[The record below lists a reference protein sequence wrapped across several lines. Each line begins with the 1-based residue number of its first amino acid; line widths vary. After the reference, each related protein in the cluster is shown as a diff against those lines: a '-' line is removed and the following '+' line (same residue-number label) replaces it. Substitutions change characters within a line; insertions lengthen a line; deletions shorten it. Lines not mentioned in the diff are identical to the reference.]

1 MQFFGICAK
10 RRDKVVSPMHSTG
23 LLGTDW
29 GFSISIARLQL
40 RSAAYHG
47 YSIAFDGHPHS
58 SSIGGGRRRRGR
70 QQQPS
75 AITKRRRYSFFM
87 SPHLAAKRCA
97 SEEKQ
102 SSKSKCSP
110 WQKTMSPWPVK
121 FCLLSSSPSLL
132 LSIFILVSIRYFL
145 LFIDHCSAPVN
156 GDSSRLGIIEHVGS
170 FNSSKHLGISV
181 KTWCNWLRYLDT
193 CPKQGMRGHLTSA
206 SYAVSGLCFYLSS

>member
-1 MQFFGICAK
+1 MFSRQSSHNFWLISLANMQFFGICAK

-47 YSIAFDGHPHS
+47 YTIAFDGHPHS

-121 FCLLSSSPSLL
+121 FCLLSSSPSL
-132 LSIFILVSIRYFL
+132 FL
-145 LFIDHCSAPVN
+145 HSGFYSVFFTFHRSLF
-156 GDSSRLGIIEHVGS
+156 G
-170 FNSSKHLGISV
+170 
-181 KTWCNWLRYLDT
+181 T
-193 CPKQGMRGHLTSA
+193 C
-206 SYAVSGLCFYLSS
+206 